1 MAHDDYYH
9 KVQKKG
15 TERLARV
22 SHAVHEADDCRDLW
36 EQLAHVIG
44 HRQATAVGA
53 YVDAMMAHH
62 ELNENK

>member
-22 SHAVHEADDCRDLW
+22 SHAVHDAEDCHDLY
-36 EQLAHVIG
+36 EQLAHVVG
-44 HRQATAVGA
+44 HRAATAISG
-53 YVDAMMAHH
+53 YVDAIMSHH